1 MSQGSLLS
9 MQGDKQISVAA
20 RNMTGMKLDIKRVI
34 PSQLQHIVS
43 FKAANIHQLTLTA

>member
-34 PSQLQHIVS
+34 LASYNILCHL
-43 FKAANIHQLTLTA
+43 KAANIHQLTLTA